1 MGILNDW
8 EEPLQDK
15 KIKEKKDFN
24 LDTLYKQTHSEL
36 SLQQSKRDQII
47 TIYLALFSFLI
58 PFSLSLSSVA
68 LWMKGLI
75 FLVAG
80 IIGILFSL
88 INVRYRVYKEVYWL
102 SCQALTVLMNVKPEE
117 MNKQAIQRAFF
128 YSLQKKGNGFF
139 DKEGEKRAWNKK
151 LFVKKNTFSSE
162 TFYHMIQVLI
172 TSTILALSTALILG
186 DFLHLPLL
194 ASLGIGAVVL
204 IVAFVL
210 LMRSYFKKLMAV
222 YAVLAYENTGNAEA
236 DKSMRDTLFNTTFEK
251 AWTLH
256 VYYENR

>member
-1 MGILNDW
+1 MEHLNDW
-8 EEPLQDK
+8 EQALENE

-24 LDTLYKQTHSEL
+24 LEALYRQTHSEL

-47 TIYLALFSFLI
+47 TVYLALFSFLI
-58 PFSLSLSSVA
+58 PFSLSLSSVT

-80 IIGILFSL
+80 VIGILFSL

-102 SCQALTVLMNVKPEE
+102 SCQAITVLMNVKEE
-117 MNKQAIQRAFF
+117 ELNKQSIQRAFF
-128 YSLQKKGNGFF
+128 HSLQKKGRGFF
-139 DKEGEKRAWNKK
+139 EQKGEERVWSKK
-151 LFVKKNTFSSE
+151 IFVKKNTFSAE

-172 TSTILALSTALILG
+172 TSAILALSIALILG
-186 DFLHLPLL
+186 DFLKLPLL
-194 ASLGIGAVVL
+194 ACVGVGAVVL
-204 IVAFVL
+204 LVAFVL

-222 YAVLAYENTGNAEA
+222 YAVLAYENTGDAEA
-236 DKSMRDTLFNTTFEK
+236 DKSKKDKLFNATFAK

-256 VYYENR
+256 VYYGNQ